1 VHTPTEGLG
10 ASRFVAFTRDDWA
23 RLRDHTA
30 LTLTESDLFGLRG
43 LNEQLTLA
51 QVEQVYLPLTRLLS
65 MYVAA
70 TQVLRSATTDF
81 LGNPEQRLPFVI
93 GIAGSVA
100 VGKSTTSR
108 ILQTLL
114 SQLTDHPRVDLVTTD
129 GFLYPNA
136 VLEERGLMH
145 RKGFPE
151 SYDVRRVLEFLID
164 VKSGKAR
171 VTAPVYSHLTYDI
184 VAGQVQEVNRPDIM
198 IFEGLNVLQTPRRQH
213 GRALA
218 VSDFF
223 DFSIY
228 IDADAADI
236 ERWYVDRFMTLRET
250 VFTDL
255 RSYFHKYAAL
265 SDAEAAATARRIWRD
280 VNLVNLTENIEPTRE
295 RAHLILRLDRQHEV
309 ESVWL
314 RKL

>member
-1 VHTPTEGLG
+1 MHTPTDGLG
-10 ASRFVAFTRDDWA
+10 ASRFVAFSRDEWS
-23 RLRDHTA
+23 RLRDERSM
-30 LTLTESDLFGLRG
+30 TLTEADLFAMKGV
-43 LNEQLTLA
+43 NEQVTLA
-51 QVEQVYLPLTRLLS
+51 EVEQIYLPLTRLLS
-65 MYVAA
+65 MYFEA
-70 TQVLRSATTDF
+70 TQVLRTATHYF
-81 LGNPEQRLPFVI
+81 LGNPEAKLPFVLGI
-93 GIAGSVA
+93 GGSVA
-100 VGKSTTSR
+100 VGKSTVSR
-108 ILQTLL
+108 VLQTLL

-136 VLEERGLMH
+136 VLEERGIMH

-151 SYDVRRVLEFLID
+151 SYDVRRALEFLID
-164 VKSGKAR
+164 VKSGKSH

-184 VAGQVQEVNRPDIM
+184 VAGSVQEVNRPDIM
-198 IFEGLNVLQTPRRQH
+198 IFEGLNVLQGPQRQQ

-236 ERWYVDRFMTLRET
+236 ERWYIDRFMTLRET

-255 RSYFHKYAAL
+255 RSYFHRYSSL
-265 SDAEAAATARRIWRD
+265 SDAEALATARRIWRD
-280 VNLVNLTENIEPTRE
+280 VNYVNLKENIEPTRE
-295 RAHLILRLDRQHEV
+295 RAHLILRKDAQHEIA
-309 ESVWL
+309 SVWL

>member
-1 VHTPTEGLG
+1 MHTPTEGLG

-51 QVEQVYLPLTRLLS
+51 QVEQVYLPLTRLLN

>member
-51 QVEQVYLPLTRLLS
+51 QVEQVYLPLTRLLN

-265 SDAEAAATARRIWRD
+265 SDAEAVATARRIWRD

>member
-1 VHTPTEGLG
+1 
-10 ASRFVAFTRDDWA
+10 
-23 RLRDHTA
+23 
-30 LTLTESDLFGLRG
+30 
-43 LNEQLTLA
+43 
-51 QVEQVYLPLTRLLS
+51 VEQIYLPLSRLLNL
-65 MYVAA
+65 YVGA
-70 TQVLRSATTDF
+70 TQVLRSATTRF

-114 SQLTDHPRVDLVTTD
+114 SQWTDHPRVDLVTTD
-129 GFLYPNA
+129 GFLFPNA

-151 SYDVRRVLEFLID
+151 SYDVRRALEFLID
-164 VKSGKAR
+164 VKSGRAR

-184 VAGQVQEVNRPDIM
+184 VPGQVQEVSRPDIM
-198 IFEGLNVLQTPRRQH
+198 IFEGLNVLQTPRRLH

-236 ERWYVDRFMTLRET
+236 ERWYVERFMTLRET

-265 SDAEAAATARRIWRD
+265 SDAEAAATARRIWREVNH
-280 VNLVNLTENIEPTRE
+280 VNLVENIEPTRE
-295 RAHLILRLDRQHEV
+295 RSHLILRLDARHEV

>member
-10 ASRFVAFTRDDWA
+10 ASRFVAFSRDEWS

-30 LTLTESDLFGLRG
+30 LTLTESDLFALRG
-43 LNEQLTLA
+43 LNEQVSLA
-51 QVEQVYLPLTRLLS
+51 QVEQVYLPLTRLLTL
-65 MYVAA
+65 YVAA
-70 TQVLRSATTDF
+70 TEVLRSATMRF
-81 LGNPEQRLPFVI
+81 LGNPGQRLPFVI

-100 VGKSTTSR
+100 VGKSTASR

-114 SQLTDHPRVDLVTTD
+114 SQWTDHPRVDLVTTD
-129 GFLYPNA
+129 GFLFPNA
-136 VLEERGLMH
+136 VLEARGLMH

-164 VKSGKAR
+164 VKSGRAR

-184 VAGQVQEVNRPDIM
+184 VAGQQQEVSRPDIM

-228 IDADAADI
+228 IDADAGDI
-236 ERWYVDRFMTLRET
+236 ERWYVERFMTLRET

-265 SDAEAAATARRIWRD
+265 SDAEAVATARRIWREVNY
-280 VNLVNLTENIEPTRE
+280 VNLVENIEPTRE
-295 RAHLILRLDRQHEV
+295 RAHLILRLDAGHEV

>member
-1 VHTPTEGLG
+1 MHTPTEGLG
-10 ASRFVAFTRDDWA
+10 ASRFVAFTRDEWS

-30 LTLTESDLFGLRG
+30 LTLTESDLFALRG
-43 LNEQLTLA
+43 LNEQVSLA
-51 QVEQVYLPLTRLLS
+51 QVEQVYLPLSRLLNL
-65 MYVAA
+65 YVAA
-70 TQVLRSATTDF
+70 TQVLRSATMRF
-81 LGNPEQRLPFVI
+81 LGNPGQRLPFVI

-100 VGKSTTSR
+100 VGKSTASR

-114 SQLTDHPRVDLVTTD
+114 SQWTDHPHVDLVTTD

-136 VLEERGLMH
+136 VLEQRGLMH

-151 SYDVRRVLEFLID
+151 SYDVRRALEFLID
-164 VKSGKAR
+164 VKSGKSH

-184 VAGQVQEVNRPDIM
+184 VPDAVQEVNRPDIM
-198 IFEGLNVLQTPRRQH
+198 IFEGLNVLQGPQRQQ
-213 GRALA
+213 GRSLA

-228 IDADAADI
+228 IDADASDI
-236 ERWYVDRFMTLRET
+236 ERWYIDRFMTLRET

-255 RSYFHKYAAL
+255 RSYFHKYASL
-265 SDAEAAATARRIWRD
+265 TDSEAQATARRIWHD
-280 VNLVNLTENIEPTRE
+280 VNYVNLRENIEPTRE
-295 RAHLILRLDRQHEV
+295 RAHLILRKDAQHEV
-309 ESVWL
+309 ASVWL

>member
-10 ASRFVAFTRDDWA
+10 ASRFVAFSRDEWA

-30 LTLTESDLFGLRG
+30 LTLTESDLFALRG
-43 LNEQLTLA
+43 LNEQVTLA
-51 QVEQVYLPLTRLLS
+51 QVEQVYLPLTRLLNL
-65 MYVAA
+65 YVAA
-70 TQVLRSATTDF
+70 TQVLRSATTHF

-100 VGKSTTSR
+100 VGKSTVSR

-136 VLEERGLMH
+136 VLEERGMMH

-164 VKSGKAR
+164 VKSGKSP

-184 VAGQVQEVNRPDIM
+184 VPGQVQEVARPDIM
-198 IFEGLNVLQTPRRQH
+198 IFEGLNVLQTPRRQQ
-213 GRALA
+213 GRALS

-228 IDADAADI
+228 IDADASDI
-236 ERWYVDRFMTLRET
+236 ERWYVERFMTLRET
-250 VFTDL
+250 IFTDL
-255 RSYFHKYAAL
+255 RSYFHKYAEL
-265 SDAEAAATARRIWRD
+265 TDAEAAAIARRIWRD
-280 VNLVNLTENIEPTRE
+280 VNLVNLTENIKPTRE

>member
-1 VHTPTEGLG
+1 VHTPIDGLG
-10 ASRFVAFTRDDWA
+10 ASRFVAFTRDEWS
-23 RLRDHTA
+23 RLRDQA
-30 LTLTESDLFGLRG
+30 AMTLTEADLFALRG
-43 LNEQLTLA
+43 LNEQVTLA
-51 QVEQVYLPLTRLLS
+51 EVEQIYLPVTRLLN
-65 MYVAA
+65 MYFAA
-70 TQVLRSATTDF
+70 TQVLRTVTHEF
-81 LGNPEQRLPFVI
+81 LGNPEANLPFVL

-100 VGKSTTSR
+100 VGKSTISR

-114 SQLTDHPRVDLVTTD
+114 AQLPEHPRVDLVTTD

-136 VLEERGLMH
+136 VLEERGMMH

-151 SYDVRRVLEFLID
+151 SYDVRRALEFLID
-164 VKSGKAR
+164 VKSGKPR

-184 VAGQVQEVNRPDIM
+184 VPGSVQEVSRPDIM
-198 IFEGLNVLQTPRRQH
+198 IFEGLNVLQTPQRQA

-228 IDADAADI
+228 IDAAAADI

-255 RSYFHKYAAL
+255 RSYFHKYASL
-265 SDAEAAATARRIWRD
+265 SDAEALATARRIWRE

-295 RAHLILRLDRQHEV
+295 RAHLILRKDAHHEIA
-309 ESVWL
+309 SVWL